1 LGTGEKPRHRCE
13 LTGLRVSSSRYCA
26 FVDISPVVAAIV
38 ASFLTAALSIVVQL
52 VANSHARKMA
62 VADRAAALEIE
73 RGRQRFEAR
82 ERRYEDRRDAVTE
95 LHDALVEVQIVMH
108 RSRVLTDSKND
119 AMRKATWAMA
129 KVVMQCPAV
138 VADAAVAANAEAQKV
153 SADGTLTTTALKAFR
168 EASRTMLSEELPPDR
183 PAPC

>member
-1 LGTGEKPRHRCE
+1 MAR
-13 LTGLRVSSSRYCA
+13 LTSRYSA
-26 FVDISPVVAAIV
+26 VVDISPVLAAIV
-38 ASFLTAALSIVVQL
+38 ASVLTAALSIVVQF

-62 VADRAAALEIE
+62 IADRAAALEIE

-82 ERRYEDRRDAVTE
+82 ERRYEDRRNAVTE
-95 LHDALVEVQIVMH
+95 LHDALVDLMLVMS

-153 SADGTLTTTALKAFR
+153 PVDGTLTTTALNAFR
-168 EASRTMLSEELPPDR
+168 EASRAMLSEELP
-183 PAPC
+183 